1 MLSWGVILY
10 GAILSAV
17 VAVVLVLLARER
29 APAVLIAAA
38 ASALLGPLAWNAIL
52 SFTAASQFFVDAP
65 VPLFPVSWQ
74 DTGSG
79 VFAVAAAAPLLGF
92 LVPPATS
99 AKRVAILSLL
109 CGLAALVVDVYL
121 Y

>member
-10 GAILSAV
+10 GAVLSAV
-17 VAVVLVLLARER
+17 VAAVFVFLARER
-29 APAVLIAAA
+29 EPAGLIGAAA
-38 ASALLGPLAWNAIL
+38 GAFLGPLAWNAIL

-65 VPLFPVSWQ
+65 IPLFPVSWQ

-79 VFAVAAAAPLLGF
+79 VFAVAAAAPLLG
-92 LVPPATS
+92 LIVPPVTS
-99 AKRVAILSLL
+99 ARRVAILSLL